1 MNDFL
6 PFVSQMT
13 FEFWMTSVVGVPV
26 EKPVV
31 GEDLQRIQKYWR
43 RKRK

>member
-1 MNDFL
+1 MNGFL
-6 PFVSQMT
+6 QFVSQMT
-13 FEFWMTSVVGVPV
+13 FSFWTISVGVPV